1 MENSKNT
8 EDSKLDPRF
17 DMPLP
22 EEMWYNQIE
31 KEWSNSGFIHTTL
44 LDFIRDKKFEVK
56 RLIRSLITQAN
67 DLTNKRVEPDQI
79 TNHKEHQSNIEQ
91 LIEANENYLEFLLST
106 IKNLENHP
114 KGTKRLSN
122 TERYAYLEELG
133 LFKTEIWRTIQKNS
147 LIEDQHSLI
156 ADLLQCSS
164 ENARHIV
171 NGKYQVPESKRTE
184 IIKRIE
190 TLQKGV

>member
-1 MENSKNT
+1 MKKTAKDQNPNQ
-8 EDSKLDPRF
+8 DSFF
-17 DMPLP
+17 DMPHP
-22 EEMWYNQIE
+22 HEMWYNQIE
-31 KEWSNSGFIHTTL
+31 KEWSNSGFTHTTL

-56 RLIRSLITQAN
+56 RLIRHLITEAN
-67 DLTNKRVEPDQI
+67 NLTTKQVEPDLI
-79 TNHKEHQSNIEQ
+79 ANHKEHQSNIEQ
-91 LIEANENYLEFLLST
+91 LIEANEKYLEFLVST
-106 IKNLENHP
+106 IANLETHP

-156 ADLLQCSS
+156 ADLLQCST

-171 NGKYQVPESKRTE
+171 NGKYPVPKSKRPE